1 MLQTMLDLAI
11 ALCALLQAALLPT
24 PLHNEMKILELVCR
38 SLAFWT
44 TDTFTNTYPKLLVF
58 KDHWIQSNIYSKL
71 TAIKRRFDSAD
82 PTLTAS
88 QLAKIEKSNSIR
100 LKKYQSSL
108 EEWPSMKNS
117 INEHKIQLETLL
129 DIIYPT
135 GEERGD
141 DEPADSFDRVLADN
155 SNGDTHISSNPQ
167 SLLHPSGFSMTI
179 SLDAE
184 KVRGARRL
192 DILHLDPDAGK
203 GIREREEENGIIF
216 QQIRENRQVL
226 LSLRSNLADILALST
241 KVIDP
246 DEHRLE
252 AFLKELIDAKSALKD
267 VLEKSRII
275 LDNAQEA
282 EESDDEVIFEEV
294 DESFHMS
301 SSTAAAAASTSKGN
315 KGKVDNSK
323 VIPVYS
329 FTGLKPVFSSS
340 TTSLQNKV
348 ETDDN
353 LSPSEQ
359 ELPISTRPTSSSTKR
374 NPLFDQAPVVEWQP
388 DLDHWSSKRV
398 TFADISTHSGLEFK
412 HRFLG
417 EATEASHDKEVGNQV
432 IEKLRK
438 RMVVV
443 KDVDVESKRAQYA
456 ICGVKL
462 KNGNLCQRRDQTK
475 CPFHGIIKPRGP
487 DGELLKGEEEPPRQH
502 IWQEI
507 EHEVLLDNPLQTHQR
522 RGMSSRAG
530 SAATVQI
537 PKDSVRTRILKKSKR
552 ISSRA
557 ARSGISDGSK
567 LVQELVTRDRQVF
580 RW

>member
-11 ALCALLQAALLPT
+11 ALCALLEAALLPT
-24 PLHNEMKILELVCR
+24 SLHNEMKILELLCR

-58 KDHWIQSNIYSKL
+58 KDQVDKTKIYPKL

-108 EEWPSMKNS
+108 KEWPSMKTS
-117 INEHKIQLETLL
+117 INEHKIQLENLL
-129 DIIYPT
+129 EIIYPT
-135 GEERGD
+135 KEDQGD
-141 DEPADSFDRVLADN
+141 DEPVDSFDRVLADN
-155 SNGDTHISSNPQ
+155 SNGDTHISTNPQ
-167 SLLHPSGFSMTI
+167 SLLHPPGFSMTV

-184 KVRGARRL
+184 KVRRARQL

-226 LSLRSNLADILALST
+226 LSLQSNLADILVLST
-241 KVIDP
+241 KAIDP

-252 AFLKELIDAKSALKD
+252 AFLKELIDAKRALKD

-282 EESDDEVIFEEV
+282 EDSDEFEEV
-294 DESFHMS
+294 EESFQIS
-301 SSTAAAAASTSKGN
+301 SYTGAAASTSKGN

-329 FTGLKPVFSSS
+329 FTGLKPVFSS

-348 ETDDN
+348 VTDDN

-359 ELPISTRPTSSSTKR
+359 ELHIITRPSSSKATKR

-438 RMVVV
+438 RTVVV
-443 KDVDVESKRAQYA
+443 KDVDVSKRAQYA

-462 KNGNLCQRRDQTK
+462 KNGNLCQRRDQAK

-487 DGELLKGEEEPPRQH
+487 DGELLKGEEDPPRQQ

-507 EHEVLLDNPLQTHQR
+507 EHEVLLGNPLQTHQR
-522 RGMSSRAG
+522 RGMSTRTV
-530 SAATVQI
+530 SADTVQV